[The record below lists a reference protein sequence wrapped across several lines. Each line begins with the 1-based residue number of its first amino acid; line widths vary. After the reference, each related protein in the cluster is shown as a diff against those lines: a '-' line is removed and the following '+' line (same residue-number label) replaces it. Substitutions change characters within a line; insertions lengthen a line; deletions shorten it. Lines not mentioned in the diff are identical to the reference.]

1 MLSGDQAAHTETWAG
16 VSQSS
21 SKSGSSRSSSNNSS
35 SSTTLTWYP
44 GEMAF
49 SAAVVSV
56 TRLTYASAR
65 AAVALPGALSIG
77 DS

>member
-21 SKSGSSRSSSNNSS
+21 SKSGSSRS